1 MTEELKILKSNMD
14 RFIDFFSCIDKDVEI
29 ILKSNMD
36 RFIAH
41 KGRARPLT
49 PKFLKSNMDRF
60 IVSIQRRC
68 NEHSGF

>member
-1 MTEELKILKSNMD
+1 MD